1 MNPTPE
7 LLKRCCEDDRRAH
20 SELYRLCFG
29 FIFTVCR
36 RYYINRDDIESALNG
51 VFFKMIK
58 GMRGYVEKD
67 RTVPFEL
74 WVRRIAINHVTDEF
88 RKNRRYKESIDLSQ
102 PVEEISES
110 FEHSVAYNND
120 KIQSAI
126 GQLSPMSRTVFN
138 LYVVEGYKHEEI
150 ADMLEI
156 SPNTSKVHLHR
167 AKKQLRDLLGGMN
180 QVVMQ

>member
-20 SELYRLCFG
+20 MELYRLCFG

-36 RYYINRDDIESALNG
+36 RYYVNRDDIESSLNG

-58 GMRGYVEKD
+58 GMKGYLDKD
-67 RTVPFEL
+67 RMVPFEL

-88 RKNRRYKESIDLSQ
+88 RKNRRYRETIDLSL
-102 PVEEISES
+102 PLEEMPES
-110 FEHSVAYNND
+110 FEDSVKFSTE

-126 GQLSPMSRTVFN
+126 SQLSPMSRAVFN

-180 QVVMQ
+180 QVIMQ